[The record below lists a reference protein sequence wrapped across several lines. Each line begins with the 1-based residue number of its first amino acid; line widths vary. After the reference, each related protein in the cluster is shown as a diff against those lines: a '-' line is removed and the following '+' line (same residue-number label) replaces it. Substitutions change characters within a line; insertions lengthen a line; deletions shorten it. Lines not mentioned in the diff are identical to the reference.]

1 MSAPNRKRKK
11 SVHKDRFQDA
21 IGAMDRWTLPRLPVD
36 APWKRY
42 AILCS
47 ASAVG
52 GLIVFGGILAL
63 ISPEPKK
70 EIAGNATNQTK
81 SRFDPKHTKIVSAT
95 SQHKTGSNDV
105 HPDAPKAMTLMG
117 TAFISGSNAAIRERP
132 AINAKIV
139 ERAVFGSNVELIA
152 QEGKWVQV
160 RSTGQN
166 ISGWIEKVYLS
177 F

>member
-1 MSAPNRKRKK
+1 MSAPKRKRKQ
-11 SVHKDRFQDA
+11 SAHHGRFQAA

-42 AILCS
+42 AGLLGACALS
-47 ASAVG
+47 
-52 GLIVFGGILAL
+52 GLIVFGGMSAL
-63 ISPEPKK
+63 ISPAAKTELATKAATLPKPTVDSK
-70 EIAGNATNQTK
+70 RTK
-81 SRFDPKHTKIVSAT
+81 AVSAP
-95 SQHKTGSNDV
+95 SQHKTSAKDAR
-105 HPDAPKAMTLMG
+105 PDNSKPISLIG

-132 AINAKIV
+132 ALNAKIL

-160 RSTGQN
+160 RSTGQDVT
-166 ISGWIEKVYLS
+166 GWVEKIYLS